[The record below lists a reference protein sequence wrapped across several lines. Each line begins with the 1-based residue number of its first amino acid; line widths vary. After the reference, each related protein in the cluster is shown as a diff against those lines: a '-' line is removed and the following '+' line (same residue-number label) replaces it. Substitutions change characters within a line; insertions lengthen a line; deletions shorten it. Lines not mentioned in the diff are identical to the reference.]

1 MAEHANSFFPLFFI
15 SLQTAPMFPP
25 RPISLTASL
34 RPPPPPRLPYRSR
47 KAARR
52 GPKSDPALLRGG
64 IGPAVA
70 SALASAPLPVAGVVF
85 AGAGAAGMAGIL
97 ALAGAAVP

>member
-1 MAEHANSFFPLFFI
+1 
-15 SLQTAPMFPP
+15 MFPP

-34 RPPPPPRLPYRSR
+34 RPAPPPRLPYRSR

-52 GPKSDPALLRGG
+52 GPASSGRVGG
-64 IGPAVA
+64 IGPAAA